1 MKCYLFAYGSMKKDF
16 INHDRLINE
25 KFIGNAIT
33 KNKYNMYPD
42 SLYLFPYAIEK
53 EKVQHLKG
61 ELYLLE
67 NDNIKNIDRFE
78 GVPDFYY
85 RKLIPVICNDVEIKA
100 YIYFRAFSNSNSFEN
115 QLPIDSWKKDFE
127 NFGVKL
133 SEIFNVI
140 KCDK

>member
-1 MKCYLFAYGSMKKDF
+1 MKTYLFAYGSMKKDF
-16 INHDRLINE
+16 INHHRLINE

-42 SLYLFPYAIEK
+42 NLYLFPYAIEN

-67 NDNIKNIDRFE
+67 NGAIKNIDVFE
-78 GVPDFYY
+78 GVPNFYY
-85 RKLIPVICNDVEIKA
+85 RKLISVICNEIEIKA
-100 YIYFRAFSNSNSFEN
+100 YIYFRAFTNPNSFEN
-115 QLPIDSWKKDFE
+115 QLPIDYWKKDFE
-127 NFGVKL
+127 DLGVKL

-140 KCDK
+140 KGDK

>member
-1 MKCYLFAYGSMKKDF
+1 MKKDF
-16 INHDRLINE
+16 INHNRLINE

-67 NDNIKNIDRFE
+67 NGNIKNIDVFE
-78 GVPDFYY
+78 GVPNFYY
-85 RKLIPVICNDVEIKA
+85 RKLIPVICNDEKIEA
-100 YIYFRAFSNSNSFEN
+100 YIYFRTFSNPNSFEN
-115 QLPIDSWKKDFE
+115 KLPIDYWKKDFE
-127 NFGVKL
+127 DFGVKL
-133 SEIFNVI
+133 SEIFGVI
-140 KCDK
+140 KGD